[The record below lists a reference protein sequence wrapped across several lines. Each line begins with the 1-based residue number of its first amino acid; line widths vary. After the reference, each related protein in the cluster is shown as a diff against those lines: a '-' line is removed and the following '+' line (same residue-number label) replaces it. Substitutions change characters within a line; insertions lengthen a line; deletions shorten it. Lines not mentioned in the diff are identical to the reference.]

1 MLQHHSCVSAA
12 AAYWPPDVINNVL
25 LKLLPPHKL
34 LPLWPWVPCNS
45 SLNESSSIL
54 SCTGLD
60 TGGPLSFS
68 KQHTCFFFAK
78 EPHFGL
84 SDYLPQKALKQLLIN
99 LGNFI
104 SFFFWHIVDLYC
116 CVSFSYT
123 AKWIRHT
130 YKYPCFL
137 NFLYIQVTQSNEES
151 SLCYT
156 VGFFLLV
163 ICFIPSSVYMSIS
176 IPQFIPTPFSSLV
189 SVHLFSTS
197 VSLFLLC
204 Q

>member
-1 MLQHHSCVSAA
+1 MLQHHSCASAA

-104 SFFFWHIVDLYC
+104 SFFFLAYC
-116 CVSFSYT
+116 WF
-123 AKWIRHT
+123 I
-130 YKYPCFL
+130 L
-137 NFLYIQVTQSNEES
+137 
-151 SLCYT
+151 LCK
-156 VGFFLLV
+156 FLLYSKV
-163 ICFIPSSVYMSIS
+163 NQAYIHISLLFEFPLHSGHTEQWGEFLVLYSRFFFISY
-176 IPQFIPTPFSSLV
+176 
-189 SVHLFSTS
+189 LFYT
-197 VSLFLLC
+197 
-204 Q
+204 